1 MRGLLFAH
9 NCTEAYTSEIG
20 LDVSAP
26 SSLNL
31 GSELTYFVFDAMLR
45 SEGFWRS
52 SLKGGGCGDPS
63 IDDILTKKGI

>member
-20 LDVSAP
+20 LDVSSA

-45 SEGFWRS
+45 SEGF
-52 SLKGGGCGDPS
+52 
-63 IDDILTKKGI
+63 